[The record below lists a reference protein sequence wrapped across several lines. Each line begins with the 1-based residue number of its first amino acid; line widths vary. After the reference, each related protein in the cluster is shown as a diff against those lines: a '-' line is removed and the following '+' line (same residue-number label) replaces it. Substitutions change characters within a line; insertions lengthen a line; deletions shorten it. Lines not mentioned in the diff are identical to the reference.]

1 MATQPFT
8 YKKISELPSAN
19 TINDSDVIIVN
30 HNGKTS
36 KMTFADLMEVINT
49 KVVHDLSGI
58 ESRLTNVENAT
69 STLAT
74 TVNDNTGTINN
85 IITAGFNLIGIES
98 EE

>member
-1 MATQPFT
+1 MASKPFT

-30 HNGKTS
+30 HIGKTS
-36 KMTFADLMEVINT
+36 KITFEDLMKVINA
-49 KVVHDLSGI
+49 KVVHDLSGL

-69 STLAT
+69 STLAA
-74 TVNDNTGTINN
+74 TVSDNTGTIDN
-85 IITAGFNLIGIES
+85 IIAAGFNLIGTEG